1 MSFDDLQSLWQTPEN
16 QPSAASRESMRTHF
30 LTTLRARQRRVV
42 LFLGFVVAGL
52 LVPTTLLLASLL
64 RPASGA
70 GKDIDAVREW
80 SVFLLLALPWIGA
93 GIFVRQFLRHRQLH
107 PHPDQSIHDCLR
119 ALLDENRLARLRYLG
134 AAALNGAMLLLMP
147 VIVRQL
153 QASGKAGNEIVVP
166 AFVVLPGLLLVIFV
180 SLGVHYRR
188 RLLPEK
194 RSLETLLAAYAE

>member
-16 QPSAASRESMRTHF
+16 QPSAATRESMRTHF
-30 LTTLRARQRRVV
+30 LVTLRARRRRVA
-42 LFLGFVVAGL
+42 LFLGLVVAGL

-64 RPASGA
+64 RPASGV
-70 GKDIDAVREW
+70 GKDIDVVREW

-93 GIFVRQFLRHRQLH
+93 GIFVRQFLRHRQRH
-107 PHPDQSIHDCLR
+107 PHPDQSIRDCLR

-134 AAALNGAMLLLMP
+134 AAVLNGLMLLLMP

-153 QASGKAGNEIVVP
+153 QASGKAGDEIVVP

-180 SLGVHYRR
+180 SLGLHYRR

-194 RSLETLLAAYAE
+194 RSLESLLAAYAS